1 MAPFIFW
8 NLAFYTIIRTQLDI
22 GVAISKKQVKSLV
35 EKYVYVMIRQREILE
50 GILHRAEDKI
60 YLNPNNL
67 SPNDKQI
74 GTRAFT
80 PFFNPYVFA
89 RHCGNPV
96 LLRQPPF
103 FF

>member
-1 MAPFIFW
+1 M
-8 NLAFYTIIRTQLDI
+8 
-22 GVAISKKQVKSLV
+22 AISKKQVKSLV

-60 YLNPNNL
+60 YLNPN
-67 SPNDKQI
+67 DKQI

-96 LLRQPPF
+96 LLRQPPIF
-103 FF
+103 LLRNFQNHVSKME

>member
-1 MAPFIFW
+1 M
-8 NLAFYTIIRTQLDI
+8 
-22 GVAISKKQVKSLV
+22 AISKKQVKSLV

-96 LLRQPPF
+96 LLRQPPIF
-103 FF
+103 LLRNFQNHVSKME